1 MKTHIDEMHQGGV
14 ILDEENYKGVQILYS
29 IEDGETGRSL
39 SDQEFSSREAA
50 EAYAASCG
58 GCSAWIWGNS

>member
-50 EAYAASCG
+50 EAYAVLA
-58 GCSAWIWGNS
+58 AV